1 MPGLSLIKNVSSQ
14 LDFDAVEKIIDSL
27 KPLNN
32 YSTNILTSDQNLV
45 VGWIANETYP
55 IKIININNFTV
66 IIEGKIYNKTSE
78 VLNSELSSIIDTF
91 PKNICNEELKA
102 WLLTNDGDYIIYF
115 IEKKNND
122 IYIVNDVF
130 GRLPLYI
137 SEHNNQYIV
146 SRYLKFINSVSKK
159 NDFDKIAIAEYLLI
173 GYPIGNRT
181 LFKSISHIRPA
192 SFIRIEGKNCTIS
205 TLHNFNFDE
214 RSGKKVKIDLEVKEL
229 SELFTSA
236 CVNRCQDV
244 KKNIVTLS
252 GGLDSRLVAS
262 CLSKTNIKF
271 KTATIKYLNGRSH
284 DEIDIAVKLSEIFK
298 VDYDIVP
305 VPEPTGLEILELLKT
320 KEGMVSLATT
330 PLLPFY
336 KQLIKI
342 NGENVHYI
350 SGDNGDKVIYTYDKP
365 IKKNRSVHD
374 LVIYYINE
382 YSLLDLDSVCRLVS
396 VTREEILDDFLKVF
410 NEFPEKNL
418 FQKYIHFKAVEKPFK
433 NAFQGEDRHRH
444 YFWNSSPFWS
454 YQFFERIMSI
464 PESSKKMHRLFRK
477 ILQSYSEVATD
488 LPYINFKSSI
498 NSIKGRVLMWMIFYS
513 YRLIPFG
520 QIKKIKSIFF
530 GTNRVT
536 KTDNIVKDNILV
548 QFKNLSQLNK
558 IFNESDI
565 NSSLNDMS
573 YTNLYNLFTLTS
585 AIELTLKNN
594 CVVENHV
601 DKIYN

>member
-1 MPGLSLIKNVSSQ
+1 MPGLSLIKNFSSQ
-14 LDFDAVEKIIDSL
+14 LNFEVVEKLIDSL

-32 YSTNILTSDQNLV
+32 YSTNILISDENLV
-45 VGWIANETYP
+45 VGWISNETYP

-66 IIEGKIYNKTSE
+66 IIEGKIYNKTDE
-78 VLNSELSSIIDTF
+78 VLNSELSSIVKAF
-91 PKNICNEELKA
+91 SKNTCNDDLKA

-115 IEKKNND
+115 IEKNHRD

-137 SEHNNQYIV
+137 SKYNNQYIV

-173 GYPIGNRT
+173 GFPIGNRT
-181 LFKSISHIRPA
+181 LFKSISHVRPA
-192 SFIRIEGKNCTIS
+192 SFIRIEGKSCNIS
-205 TLHNFNFDE
+205 TLHDFNFDE
-214 RSGKKVKIDLEVKEL
+214 RSGGKIKIDSAVTDL
-229 SELFTSA
+229 SELFTTA
-236 CVNRCQDV
+236 CLNRCQNV
-244 KKNIVTLS
+244 QINIVTLS

-262 CLSKTNIKF
+262 CLSKTNVIF
-271 KTATIKYLNGRSH
+271 KTATIKYLNGRSS
-284 DEIDIAVKLSEIFK
+284 DEIDIAVRLAKIFQ
-298 VDYDIVP
+298 VDCDIVP
-305 VPEPTGLEILELLKT
+305 VPEPTELEILELLKT

-336 KQLIKI
+336 KKLIKMY
-342 NGENVHYI
+342 GENVHYI

-365 IKKNRSVHD
+365 IKKNKSIHD

-382 YSLLDLDSVCRLVS
+382 YSLLDLDSICRLIS
-396 VTREEILDDFLKVF
+396 VTREEVLDDFFKVF

-418 FQKYIHFKAVEKPFK
+418 FQKYIHFKAIEKPFK

-454 YQFFERIMSI
+454 YQFFNKIMSI
-464 PESSKKMHRLFRK
+464 PESSKKMHKLFRK
-477 ILQSYSEVATD
+477 LLQSYSVEATN

-513 YRLIPFG
+513 YRLIPFEL
-520 QIKKIKSIFF
+520 IKKIKSIFF

-536 KTDNIVKDNILV
+536 KTDNIVKDNILI

-565 NSSLNDMS
+565 SSSLNDMS
-573 YTNLYNLFTLTS
+573 YTNLYNLFTITS